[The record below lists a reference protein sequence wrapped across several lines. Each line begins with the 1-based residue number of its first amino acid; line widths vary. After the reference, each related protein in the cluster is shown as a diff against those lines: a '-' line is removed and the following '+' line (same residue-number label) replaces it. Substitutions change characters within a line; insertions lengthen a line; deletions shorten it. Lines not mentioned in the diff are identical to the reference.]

1 MTRAAIYARYSTDL
15 QREASI
21 DDQVRLARELAERE
35 GWDVVECYTDH
46 GISGSNLRRPGMQM
60 MLHDAAAGHFDI
72 IVAESLDRMS
82 RDQEDI
88 AHVHKRLS
96 FAGIA
101 IHTLSEGAINE
112 LHIGLK
118 GTMGALYLKDLADK
132 TRRGLRGRVE
142 AGKSG
147 GGNAYGYDVVHTTA
161 SDGTAQRG
169 DRKINP
175 VQAAVVTRIFTAY
188 AKGTSPRAIAHALNE
203 EGIAGPSGKGWGP
216 STIHGNRQRGTGILN
231 NELYIGR
238 LVWNRLRYLKEPATG
253 KRVSR
258 LNPES
263 NWIIQEV
270 PELRIVDQDLW
281 DQVKARQGDLQ
292 ARRDAHPDKW
302 AYWDRR
308 RPRFLFTGLM
318 RCGVCGGGVINFNKV
333 RIGCATARNK
343 GTCSNKTT
351 MLRSDLEALVLDGLQ
366 HHLMDPAL
374 VDVFCQTYTNHMNKL
389 AADHNA
395 GRTGKQ
401 AELDSVTRDLDR
413 LIQAII
419 DGVPGAQVK
428 DRIAALEQR
437 KDTLSHELAHSEP
450 APVSLHPNMAA
461 YYREAV
467 ADLRE
472 ALLAPDKRDEATA
485 VVRDLIDAIVLTPVE
500 LEGKK
505 TLSVQLVGRLAGI
518 LSLATGAAE
527 PLSEDAPPVRVA
539 KLVAGAGFEPATFR
553 L

>member
-1 MTRAAIYARYSTDL
+1 MTTVALYARYSSDL
-15 QREASI
+15 QRETSI
-21 DDQVRLARELAERE
+21 DDQVRLCREFAERQ
-35 GWDVVECYTDH
+35 GWEVINCYTDH
-46 GISGSNLRRPGMQM
+46 GISGANLLRPGMQM
-60 MLHDAAAGHFDI
+60 LMQDAATGKFEI
-72 IVAESLDRMS
+72 ILAESLDRIS

-101 IHTLSEGAINE
+101 IHTLSEGEVNE

-147 GGNAYGYDVVHTTA
+147 GGNSYGYDVVHTV
-161 SDGTAQRG
+161 SNDGQQQRG
-169 DRKINP
+169 DRTINEQ
-175 VQAAVVTRIFTAY
+175 QATVIRRIFTDY
-188 AKGTSPRAIAHALNE
+188 ANGTSPRAIAHALNQ
-203 EGIAGPSGKGWGP
+203 EGIPGPSGKGWGP
-216 STIHGNRQRGTGILN
+216 STIHGNPKRGTGILN

-238 LVWNRLRYLKEPATG
+238 LVWNRLRYVKDPATG
-253 KRVSR
+253 RRVSR
-258 LNPES
+258 LNSEDE
-263 NWIIQEV
+263 WIIQEV
-270 PELRIVDQDLW
+270 LNLRIVDQALW
-281 DQVKARQGDLQ
+281 DQVKARQSTMKA
-292 ARRDAHPDKW
+292 ARDDDKGW

-351 MLRSDLEALVLDGLQ
+351 MLRADLEALVLDGLQ
-366 HHLMDPAL
+366 KHLMEPEL
-374 VDVFCQTYTNHMNKL
+374 TELFCRHYAEHMNRL
-389 AADHNA
+389 VANHNA
-395 GRTGKQ
+395 DRNGKH
-401 AELDSVTRDLDR
+401 AELDKVTRDLDR

-437 KDTLSHELAHSEP
+437 KTILTRELSETKP
-450 APVSLHPNMAA
+450 VPVSLHPNMAEL
-461 YYREAV
+461 YSQAV
-467 ADLRE
+467 GELRE
-472 ALLAPDKRDEATA
+472 ALLCEDKRDQAA
-485 VVRDLIDAIVLTPVE
+485 AIVRDLIECIELTPVE
-500 LEGKK
+500 FEGKK
-505 TLSVQLVGRLAGI
+505 TFAVRLVGRLAGI
-518 LSLATGAAE
+518 LGLATEAE
-527 PLSEDAPPVRVA
+527 GPLDDGDPAVRVA

>member
-1 MTRAAIYARYSTDL
+1 MAVVALYARYSSDL
-15 QREASI
+15 QRETSI
-21 DDQVRLARELAERE
+21 DDQVRLCREFAERQ
-35 GWDVVECYTDH
+35 GWQVINCYTDH
-46 GISGSNLRRPGMQM
+46 GISGANLLRPGMQM
-60 MLHDAAAGHFDI
+60 LMQDAAAGKFEI
-72 IVAESLDRMS
+72 ILAESLDRLS

-101 IHTLSEGAINE
+101 IHTLSEGAVNE

-147 GGNAYGYDVVHTTA
+147 GGNSYGYNVVHTV
-161 SDGTAQRG
+161 SDSGQQQRG
-169 DRKINP
+169 DRTINEQ
-175 VQAAVVTRIFTAY
+175 QAAVIRRIFTDY
-188 AKGTSPRAIAHALNE
+188 ANGTSPRAIAHALNE
-203 EGIAGPSGKGWGP
+203 ESIPGPSGKGWGP
-216 STIHGNRQRGTGILN
+216 STIHGNPKRGTGILN

-238 LVWNRLRYLKEPATG
+238 LVWNRLRYVKDPATG

-258 LNPES
+258 LNPEDD
-263 NWIIQEV
+263 WIVQEV
-270 PELRIVDQDLW
+270 PDLRIVDQALW
-281 DQVKARQGDLQ
+281 DQVKARQSTMKA
-292 ARRDAHPDKW
+292 ARDDENGW

-333 RIGCATARNK
+333 RVGCASARNK

-351 MLRSDLEALVLDGLQ
+351 MLRADLEALVLDGLQ
-366 HHLMDPAL
+366 KHLMEPEL
-374 VDVFCQTYTNHMNKL
+374 TELFCRHYTQHMNKL
-389 AADHNA
+389 AAEHNA
-395 GRTGKQ
+395 SRDGKQ
-401 AELDSVTRDLDR
+401 TEFDKVTRDLDR

-428 DRIAALEQR
+428 DRIAALERR
-437 KDTLSHELAHSEP
+437 KTILTRELSDSKP
-450 APVSLHPNMAA
+450 VPVSLHPNMAEL
-461 YYREAV
+461 YSQAV
-467 ADLRE
+467 GELRE
-472 ALLAPDKRDEATA
+472 ALLCEDKRDQAA
-485 VVRDLIDAIVLTPVE
+485 AIVRELIECIELTPIE

-505 TLSVQLVGRLAGI
+505 TLAVRLIGRLAGI
-518 LSLATGAAE
+518 LGLATEAE
-527 PLSEDAPPVRVA
+527 GPLEEGDPAVRVA